1 MKSGKL
7 KQFMHQPSGQGSQ
20 IGVEYQRGATPWPP
34 LGTINVIFATLR
46 QNASSLSGVISVA
59 SKPEHKEWIRES
71 KRVKYETLLT
81 LGFSEEDKIGTLQPH
96 DDALVVTLRIG
107 GYDVKRVLVDQGSEA
122 EIMYSDLYKG
132 LNLKPDD
139 LSKYDSPLLGF
150 DERMVIPHGM
160 IKLPVQAGNEVV
172 EVNFIVVEAYSPYA
186 AILAR
191 PWLHAMGAVSSTLH
205 MKVKFPIEGQI

>member
-1 MKSGKL
+1 M
-7 KQFMHQPSGQGSQ
+7 
-20 IGVEYQRGATPWPP
+20 
-34 LGTINVIFATLR
+34 
-46 QNASSLSGVISVA
+46 
-59 SKPEHKEWIRES
+59 
-71 KRVKYETLLT
+71 T